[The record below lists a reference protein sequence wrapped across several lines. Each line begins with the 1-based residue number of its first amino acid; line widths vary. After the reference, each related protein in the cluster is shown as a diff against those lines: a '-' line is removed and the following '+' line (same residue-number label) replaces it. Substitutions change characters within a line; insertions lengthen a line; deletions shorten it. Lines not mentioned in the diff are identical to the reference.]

1 MVRDQVSVLLL
12 DESCDHIFDVGGEC
26 LSLSLRKHQ
35 ENRGIPKVQYFMDRF
50 QLSPL
55 SQLNIVYLSLIQQT
69 LELLLNHK
77 LRNRYPRQS

>member
-1 MVRDQVSVLLL
+1 MVRDQVSDLLL

-35 ENRGIPKVQYFMDRF
+35 ENHGIPEVQQFLDRS

-55 SQLNIVYLSLIQQT
+55 FQLDIIYLSLIQQT
-69 LELLLNHK
+69 LELLLNDK
-77 LRNRYPRQS
+77 LRDRHLR